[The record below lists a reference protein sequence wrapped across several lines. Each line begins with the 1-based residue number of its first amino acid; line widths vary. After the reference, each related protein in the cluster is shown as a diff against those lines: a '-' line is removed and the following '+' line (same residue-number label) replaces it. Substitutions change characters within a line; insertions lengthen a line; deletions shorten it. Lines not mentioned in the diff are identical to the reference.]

1 MTSVLKV
8 DTIQN
13 TGGTTGL
20 TINSNGF
27 VLPKSYAFRA
37 KKTSATNWTSGG
49 GTGKLIA
56 FNHTDGSG
64 GTGDYSFNSGFDLST
79 IGTTGKVSPPVN
91 GIYQINFQ
99 CLLAASNTGT
109 TNIPYCGIMVNAT
122 TASGTAFAQNYYE
135 HTSAS
140 EHAVIHGTT
149 LVKLT
154 TSDYFGIAKEDSF
167 KYWGNGANNHT
178 DWNYNYVTCQ
188 LISTT

>member
-1 MTSVLKV
+1 MSVLKV
-8 DTIQN
+8 DSIQN
-13 TGGTTGL
+13 TGGTTAI
-20 TINSNGF
+20 TIDSNGF
-27 VLPKSYAFRA
+27 ALPKTFAFRA

-64 GTGDYSFNSGFDLST
+64 GTGDFSFNSGFDLST
-79 IGTTGKVSPPVN
+79 IGTTGKVIPPVN

-99 CLLAASNTGT
+99 FLLAATNSG

-122 TASGTAFAQNYYE
+122 TAAGTAFAQNYYE
-135 HTSAS
+135 HTSAN
-140 EHAVIHGTT
+140 EHATIHGTT

-154 TSDYFGIAKEDSF
+154 TSDYFGIAKEDGF
-167 KYWGNGANNHT
+167 NYWGNGVNNHG